1 MSAIASALI
10 NHKKTAALAK
20 APTPE
25 ANRDIQHQ

>member
-10 NHKKTAALAK
+10 NPKKTAALAS

-25 ANRDIQHQ
+25 AIRDILHQ